1 MEHLLIHQTQVE
13 ELYLLLKVFLLNYF
27 LFFFPVVV
35 VVVS

>member
-1 MEHLLIHQTQVE
+1 MEHLLIHRTQVE
-13 ELYLLLKVFLLNYF
+13 EMYLLFKVLLFNYF